1 MKVLPIYNI
10 SKTIKNTVFNA
21 FPALYATD
29 KIAVSP
35 NGKKLNLLY
44 WISKMSLKMPLH
56 VISIHEIYVHLVRD
70 ASACLLYIIYARI
83 YTCQEY
89 SISPKII
96 LLSRTQSESYLK
108 CTYKN
113 ETEHSQ
119 NYLNGICKICC
130 LFTL

>member
-1 MKVLPIYNI
+1 MHSLRYMLQTR
-10 SKTIKNTVFNA
+10 S
-21 FPALYATD
+21 LYLQTERNSSFC
-29 KIAVSP
+29 I
-35 NGKKLNLLY
+35 GYL
-44 WISKMSLKMPLH
+44 KMSLKMPLH